1 MQDAERE
8 YDYNPRWTVIVLSG
22 GFFAGCAVILAFK
35 AANNQRGLTWGGII
49 ELGPAGATA
58 FYWVI
63 TACCCGFVVLAMFLA
78 AQRLLLRKTL
88 RLGTTG
94 VTIPPTCGH
103 RRKRRSPTKTSKAC
117 RRTPS
122 TARSC
127 YTSLIEAAGPPSPL
141 RCSCRSEL
149 TATFPKRWPRAS
161 SKPDGHRLTEAE
173 DFPHGR
179 GKGSPNLPIKAI

>member
-94 VTIPPTCGH
+94 VTIPNLWSSAETEIAYQDIQSLSTNTINGQELLYVTH
-103 RRKRRSPTKTSKAC
+103 RSGRATIAASMFVSKRAYRDFSEALAASVEQA
-117 RRTPS
+117 RR
-122 TARSC
+122 
-127 YTSLIEAAGPPSPL
+127 PPS
-141 RCSCRSEL
+141 
-149 TATFPKRWPRAS
+149 
-161 SKPDGHRLTEAE
+161 D
-173 DFPHGR
+173 R
-179 GKGSPNLPIKAI
+179 G

>member
-63 TACCCGFVVLAMFLA
+63 TACCWGFVVLAMFLA

-94 VTIPPTCGH
+94 VMIPANLWSFAETEIAYQDIQSLLTNTINGQELLYVTH
-103 RRKRRSPTKTSKAC
+103 RSGRATIAASMFASKRAYRDFSEALAASVEQA
-117 RRTPS
+117 RRP
-122 TARSC
+122 
-127 YTSLIEAAGPPSPL
+127 
-141 RCSCRSEL
+141 
-149 TATFPKRWPRAS
+149 AS
-161 SKPDGHRLTEAE
+161 GLS
-173 DFPHGR
+173 
-179 GKGSPNLPIKAI
+179 